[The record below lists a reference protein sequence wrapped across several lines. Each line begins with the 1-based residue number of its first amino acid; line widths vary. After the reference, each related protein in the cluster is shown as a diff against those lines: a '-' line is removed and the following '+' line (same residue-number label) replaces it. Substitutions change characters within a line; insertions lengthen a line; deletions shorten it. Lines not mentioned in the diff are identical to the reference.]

1 MRSEKWTQHRE
12 RTDGSSCRDSRGCW
26 GDSIVSVGV
35 KYGADEEPTR
45 PERKEEEGGGNF
57 GREEQAEE
65 HYNHSCIDLN
75 LWLESNLI
83 FIIANKKKE
92 ENTKRASRRLI
103 RISEML
109 RVLASTPG

>member
-1 MRSEKWTQHRE
+1 MVQTRSQQGQKGKKRK
-12 RTDGSSCRDSRGCW
+12 G
-26 GDSIVSVGV
+26 GD
-35 KYGADEEPTR
+35 
-45 PERKEEEGGGNF
+45 F